1 MKKIF
6 FIIILILIS
15 YLHLQAQT
23 TSRAGFDV
31 SIYNPSANQF
41 FDRYR
46 NISHIV
52 IFYDKGDV
60 ETIEIFFR
68 GQPEPFFAERYT
80 LTFDG
85 DVYLFNKKYKQF
97 PLPNATTAKLTN
109 FQGIKKM
116 TDVNV
121 NYDLTTIIRR
131 DSLVHHFNF
140 YTYEGNTEPF
150 RGALGNYP
158 VFKGDILK
166 LTEKLEREFKQWKSI
181 AVTDSIII
189 LTGLVEKNGTIGKL
203 KLIEGKSSVYS
214 NKVLEFMSREATSW
228 LPKVDGG
235 GKRVWP
241 VRISVRVN
249 KDGSVKISML

>member
-1 MKKIF
+1 MKTLLLS
-6 FIIILILIS
+6 ILTTVGL
-15 YLHLQAQT
+15 LFNVKAQT
-23 TSRAGFDV
+23 TSKAGFDV

-46 NISHIV
+46 SIDHIV
-52 IFYDKGDV
+52 ILYDKGNA

-68 GQPEPFFAERYT
+68 GQPKPIFGERYT
-80 LTFDG
+80 LRFDG
-85 DVYLFNKKYKQF
+85 DVYLLNKKYKQF

-131 DSLVHHFNF
+131 DSLMHHFNF

-158 VFKGDILK
+158 AFKGDILM
-166 LTEKLEREFKQWKSI
+166 LTEKLKHELKQWKSI
-181 AVTDSIII
+181 AVTDSVII
-189 LTGLVEKNGTIGKL
+189 LSGIVEKDGTIGKL
-203 KLIEGKSSVYS
+203 KLIEGKSSAYS
-214 NKVLEFMSREATSW
+214 NKVLEFMSREAISW

-235 GKRVWP
+235 GKRAWP
-241 VRISVRVN
+241 VRISVRAN
-249 KDGSVKISML
+249 KDGFIKVSIL